1 MAKNNGMPQKKGM
14 TSFIIYIVIA
24 VILLIVGM
32 WGGYVLQETA
42 HKNGK
47 ANFQRALDKAG
58 DYANIESFFYAAKSA
73 LRDKGMAQ
81 TGAMYGGMAG
91 LLIFAYQI
99 SKTPKRFHRKGEEHG
114 SARWGTDK
122 EKQSVGDVN
131 DFYNNA
137 ILASD
142 VFLVLDRK
150 KRDKNTMTD
159 KEKKSRERSDR
170 IKENNEK
177 NRIDK
182 LIKKAQEN
190 SPMGNTEKSEIFVTK
205 KNTLVKY
212 NGSDTD
218 VTLPD
223 SINKIGKFAFALSKV
238 KSVTASSVTVVENGA
253 FFGCEKL
260 KHIEMS
266 NVETIGISAFERCYE
281 LSDIYVGDKFR
292 KADTTSFMQC
302 LNVVIHSS
310 AGGYVEQYANQND
323 ITFEISGSCVDNE
336 VISIRKIAEKTKKVQ
351 KIQAML
357 NLNMLILGG
366 SGTGKSRFFVKPNLM
381 QCNTS
386 FVVTDPS
393 GELIQ
398 SCGKMLERM
407 GYTIKVFNID
417 NMDYSCNYNPFHYM
431 NDTDGKYDENAVIKM
446 INTFMLNTKGEGQ
459 GGDPFWEDCTRLL
472 LSAVCFLLVETAP
485 EEERNFANVLDIIH
499 KAKVIEGKEEEKS
512 EFDAMF
518 DARKGDNPNALSVQY
533 YDEFKQAAGKT
544 MQSILIS
551 TTTRLQSFKLA
562 KIRNLT
568 CMDNIGLDTLGDKK
582 TALFIII
589 PSTDSTYN
597 FLAAMMYSQ
606 LFDSLYRAAISK
618 YHGRLPVHVRF
629 ICDEFANTGK
639 IPEFEKIL
647 ATCRKFEI
655 SVQVILQNLSQ
666 LKRLYEKSW
675 EEIPGNCDTTIF
687 LGGKDQTNNE
697 YIMKELGKETIDTMN
712 VNKTKSKQGSTSYN
726 DGILGRELMQLDELA
741 TMPNNECLV
750 LIRGMR
756 PFRTDK
762 FDIANHPRYGMLDEV
777 NKIKNT
783 YYISENIHTKEEEEI
798 LNLGEVYDTG
808 ETVGIN
814 NIGTITVNFVSSD
827 NSVIVPLSELNKNIK
842 PEINAIFAEVGEA
855 YSAEI
860 A

>member
-1 MAKNNGMPQKKGM
+1 MAKNNGMPQKKSM

-58 DYANIESFFYAAKSA
+58 DYANAESLFYAAKSA
-73 LRDKGMAQ
+73 LSDKGMAQ

-150 KRDKNTMTD
+150 KRDENAAAANKKSSTKKAPE
-159 KEKKSRERSDR
+159 KEKA
-170 IKENNEK
+170 NTA
-177 NRIDK
+177 DK
-182 LIKKAQEN
+182 PVI
-190 SPMGNTEKSEIFVTK
+190 
-205 KNTLVKY
+205 
-212 NGSDTD
+212 
-218 VTLPD
+218 
-223 SINKIGKFAFALSKV
+223 
-238 KSVTASSVTVVENGA
+238 VEE
-253 FFGCEKL
+253 EKL
-260 KHIEMS
+260 S
-266 NVETIGISAFERCYE
+266 IS
-281 LSDIYVGDKFR
+281 S
-292 KADTTSFMQC
+292 
-302 LNVVIHSS
+302 
-310 AGGYVEQYANQND
+310 
-323 ITFEISGSCVDNE
+323 
-336 VISIRKIAEKTKKVQ
+336 IAEKTKKVQ

-366 SGTGKSRFFVKPNLM
+366 SGTGKSRFFVKPNIM

-407 GYTIKVFNID
+407 GYEIKVFNID
-417 NMDYSCNYNPFHYM
+417 NMEYSCNYNPFHYI
-431 NDTDGKYDENAVIKM
+431 NDTNGKYDENAVIKM
-446 INTFMLNTKGEGQ
+446 INTFMVNTKGEGQ

-485 EEERNFANVLDIIH
+485 EEERNFSAVLDIIH
-499 KAKVIEGKEEEKS
+499 KAKVIEGKEEEVS

-518 DARKGDNPNALSVQY
+518 DARKSDNPNALSVQY

-551 TTTRLQSFKLA
+551 TTTRLQCFKLA

-606 LFDSLYRAAISK
+606 LFDSLYRVAISK

-762 FDIANHPRYGMLDEV
+762 FDLVNHPRYSMLDEAD
-777 NKIKNT
+777 KQHNT
-783 YYISENIHTKEEEEI
+783 YYLSENIHTKEEEET
-798 LNLGEVYDTG
+798 LNFGEVYDTG
-808 ETVGIN
+808 DTVGMN
-814 NIGTITVNFVSSD
+814 NIGTITVSYVSSD
-827 NSVIVPLSELNKNIK
+827 NNVVVPLSELNKNIR
-842 PEINAIFAEVGEA
+842 PEINAIFAEVGKA

>member
-1 MAKNNGMPQKKGM
+1 MAKNNGMPQKKSM
-14 TSFIIYIVIA
+14 TSFIIYIIIA
-24 VILLIVGM
+24 VVLLIVGM

-47 ANFQRALDKAG
+47 ANFQRALDKAE
-58 DYANIESFFYAAKSA
+58 DYVNIESFFNAVKSA
-73 LRDKGMAQ
+73 LSEKGTAK

-150 KRDKNTMTD
+150 KRDENAAAANKKSGKKKVSE
-159 KEKKSRERSDR
+159 KEKTNTADEP
-170 IKENNEK
+170 IIVEEK
-177 NRIDK
+177 K
-182 LIKKAQEN
+182 L
-190 SPMGNTEKSEIFVTK
+190 
-205 KNTLVKY
+205 
-212 NGSDTD
+212 
-218 VTLPD
+218 
-223 SINKIGKFAFALSKV
+223 SI
-238 KSVTASSVTVVENGA
+238 SS
-253 FFGCEKL
+253 
-260 KHIEMS
+260 
-266 NVETIGISAFERCYE
+266 
-281 LSDIYVGDKFR
+281 
-292 KADTTSFMQC
+292 
-302 LNVVIHSS
+302 
-310 AGGYVEQYANQND
+310 
-323 ITFEISGSCVDNE
+323 
-336 VISIRKIAEKTKKVQ
+336 IAEKTKKVQ

-366 SGTGKSRFFVKPNLM
+366 SGTGKSRFFVKPNIM

-407 GYTIKVFNID
+407 GYEIKVFNID
-417 NMDYSCNYNPFHYM
+417 NMEYSCNYNPFHYI
-431 NDTDGKYDENAVIKM
+431 NDTNGKYDENAVIKM
-446 INTFMLNTKGEGQ
+446 INTFMVNTKGEGQ

-485 EEERNFANVLDIIH
+485 EEERNFSAVLDIIH
-499 KAKVIEGKEEEKS
+499 KAKVIEGKEEEVS

-518 DARKGDNPNALSVQY
+518 DARKSDNPNALSVQY

-551 TTTRLQSFKLA
+551 TTTRLQCFKLA

-606 LFDSLYRAAISK
+606 LFDSLYRVAISK

-762 FDIANHPRYGMLDEV
+762 FDLVNHPRYSMLDESD
-777 NKIKNT
+777 KQHNT
-783 YYISENIHTKEEEEI
+783 YYLSENIHTKEEEET
-798 LNLGEVYDTG
+798 LNFGEVYDTG
-808 ETVGIN
+808 DTVGMN
-814 NIGTITVNFVSSD
+814 NIGTITVSYVSSD
-827 NSVIVPLSELNKNIK
+827 NNVVVPLSELKDRK
-842 PEINAIFAEVGEA
+842 SVV
-855 YSAEI
+855 
-860 A
+860 

>member
-1 MAKNNGMPQKKGM
+1 MAKNNGMPPKKGM

-24 VILLIVGM
+24 VVLLIIGM

-42 HKNGK
+42 HKNGS
-47 ANFQRALDKAG
+47 ANFQKALDKAE
-58 DYANIESFFYAAKSA
+58 DYINLESFFNAVKSA
-73 LRDKGMAQ
+73 FDNDSAAQ
-81 TGAMYGGMAG
+81 KGAMYGGLAG
-91 LLIFAYQI
+91 IIIFAYQI

-122 EKQSVGDVN
+122 EKQSVGDIH

-150 KRDKNTMTD
+150 KRDENATAANKKKGKN
-159 KEKKSRERSDR
+159 KVPEKKKQNIE
-170 IKENNEK
+170 
-177 NRIDK
+177 
-182 LIKKAQEN
+182 
-190 SPMGNTEKSEIFVTK
+190 SE
-205 KNTLVKY
+205 
-212 NGSDTD
+212 
-218 VTLPD
+218 P
-223 SINKIGKFAFALSKV
+223 
-238 KSVTASSVTVVENGA
+238 VVIEE
-253 FFGCEKL
+253 EKL
-260 KHIEMS
+260 S
-266 NVETIGISAFERCYE
+266 IS
-281 LSDIYVGDKFR
+281 S
-292 KADTTSFMQC
+292 
-302 LNVVIHSS
+302 
-310 AGGYVEQYANQND
+310 
-323 ITFEISGSCVDNE
+323 
-336 VISIRKIAEKTKKVQ
+336 IAEKTKKVQ

-407 GYTIKVFNID
+407 GYEIKVFNID
-417 NMDYSCNYNPFHYM
+417 NMEYSCNYNPFHYI
-431 NDTDGKYDENAVIKM
+431 NDTNGNYDENAVIKM
-446 INTFMLNTKGEGQ
+446 INTFMINTKGEGQ

-472 LSAVCFLLVETAP
+472 LSSICFLLVETAT
-485 EEERNFANVLDIIH
+485 EEERNFSGVLDLIH

-512 EFDAMF
+512 ELDLMF
-518 DARKGDNPNALSVQY
+518 DKRREAAPNALSIQY

-551 TTTRLQSFKLA
+551 TTTRLQCFKLA

-568 CMDNIGLDTLGDKK
+568 CIDNIELDTLGDKK

-606 LFDSLYRAAISK
+606 LFDSLYRVAISK

-762 FDIANHPRYGMLDEV
+762 FDLVNHPRYSMLDEV
-777 NKIKNT
+777 DKLNNT
-783 YYISENIHTKEEEEI
+783 YYLSENIHTTEEQET
-798 LNLGEVYDTG
+798 LVFDDYDTE
-808 ETVGIN
+808 ETTGTDN
-814 NIGTITVNFVSSD
+814 TNTITINFVSSEND
-827 NSVIVPLSELNKNIK
+827 VIVPLSELNKNIK
-842 PEINAIFAEVGEA
+842 PAVNAIFAEVGEI
-855 YSAEI
+855 YSTEI

>member
-1 MAKNNGMPQKKGM
+1 MAKNNGMPQKKSM
-14 TSFIIYIVIA
+14 TSFIIYIIIA
-24 VILLIVGM
+24 VVLLIVGM

-47 ANFQRALDKAG
+47 ANFQRALDKAE
-58 DYANIESFFYAAKSA
+58 DYVNIESFFNAVKSA
-73 LRDKGMAQ
+73 LSEKGTAK

-150 KRDKNTMTD
+150 KRDENAAAANKKSGKKKVSE
-159 KEKKSRERSDR
+159 KEKTNTADEP
-170 IKENNEK
+170 IIVEEK
-177 NRIDK
+177 K
-182 LIKKAQEN
+182 L
-190 SPMGNTEKSEIFVTK
+190 
-205 KNTLVKY
+205 
-212 NGSDTD
+212 
-218 VTLPD
+218 
-223 SINKIGKFAFALSKV
+223 SI
-238 KSVTASSVTVVENGA
+238 SS
-253 FFGCEKL
+253 
-260 KHIEMS
+260 
-266 NVETIGISAFERCYE
+266 
-281 LSDIYVGDKFR
+281 
-292 KADTTSFMQC
+292 
-302 LNVVIHSS
+302 
-310 AGGYVEQYANQND
+310 
-323 ITFEISGSCVDNE
+323 
-336 VISIRKIAEKTKKVQ
+336 IAEKTKKVQ

-366 SGTGKSRFFVKPNLM
+366 SGTGKSRFFVKPNIM

-407 GYTIKVFNID
+407 GYEIKVFNID
-417 NMDYSCNYNPFHYM
+417 NMEYSCNYNPFHYI
-431 NDTDGKYDENAVIKM
+431 NDTNGKYDENAVIKM
-446 INTFMLNTKGEGQ
+446 INTFMVNTKGEGQ

-485 EEERNFANVLDIIH
+485 EEERNFSAVLDIIH
-499 KAKVIEGKEEEKS
+499 KAKVIEGKEEEVS

-518 DARKGDNPNALSVQY
+518 DARKSDNPNALSVQY

-551 TTTRLQSFKLA
+551 TTTRLQCFKLA

-606 LFDSLYRAAISK
+606 LFDSLYRVAISK

-762 FDIANHPRYGMLDEV
+762 FDLVNHPRYSMLDEAD
-777 NKIKNT
+777 KQHNT
-783 YYISENIHTKEEEEI
+783 YYLSENIHTKEEEET
-798 LNLGEVYDTG
+798 LNFGEVYDTG
-808 ETVGIN
+808 DTVGMN
-814 NIGTITVNFVSSD
+814 NIGTITVSYVSSD
-827 NSVIVPLSELNKNIK
+827 NNVIVPLSELNKNIR
-842 PEINAIFAEVGEA
+842 PEINAIFAEVGKA

>member
-1 MAKNNGMPQKKGM
+1 MAKNNGMPKKKSM
-14 TSFIIYIVIA
+14 TSFIIYIIIA
-24 VILLIVGM
+24 VLLLVIGM

-47 ANFQRALDKAG
+47 SNFQRALDKAEN
-58 DYANIESFFYAAKSA
+58 YINIESLFNAAKSA
-73 LRDKGMAQ
+73 SSDKGMAQ
-81 TGAMYGGMAG
+81 TGALYGGMAG

-122 EKQSVGDVN
+122 EKKSIGDVN

-142 VFLVLDRK
+142 IFLVIDRK
-150 KRDKNTMTD
+150 KRDKNAAAANEKYRK
-159 KEKKSRERSDR
+159 KEVPKKKKETTEKEPVI
-170 IKENNEK
+170 IKEEKLSVSSITEK
-177 NRIDK
+177 N
-182 LIKKAQEN
+182 
-190 SPMGNTEKSEIFVTK
+190 
-205 KNTLVKY
+205 
-212 NGSDTD
+212 
-218 VTLPD
+218 
-223 SINKIGKFAFALSKV
+223 
-238 KSVTASSVTVVENGA
+238 
-253 FFGCEKL
+253 
-260 KHIEMS
+260 
-266 NVETIGISAFERCYE
+266 
-281 LSDIYVGDKFR
+281 
-292 KADTTSFMQC
+292 
-302 LNVVIHSS
+302 
-310 AGGYVEQYANQND
+310 
-323 ITFEISGSCVDNE
+323 
-336 VISIRKIAEKTKKVQ
+336 KKVQ
-351 KIQAML
+351 KIQSML

-393 GELIQ
+393 GELIK

-407 GYTIKVFNID
+407 GYIIKVFNID
-417 NMDYSCNYNPFHYM
+417 NMDYSCNYNPFNYIYD
-431 NDTDGKYDENAVIKM
+431 NNGKYDENAVIKM
-446 INTFMLNTKGEGQ
+446 INTFMINTKGEGQ
-459 GGDPFWEDCTRLL
+459 SGDPFWEDCTRLL

-485 EEERNFANVLDIIH
+485 EEERNFSTVLEIIH

-518 DARKGDNPNALSVQY
+518 DARKDKAPNALSVQY

-551 TTTRLQSFKLA
+551 TTTRLQCFKLA

-568 CMDNIGLDTLGDKK
+568 CMDNIGLDKLGDKK

-606 LFDSLYRAAISK
+606 LFDSLYRVAISNPNPE
-618 YHGRLPVHVRF
+618 HSGRLDVPVRF

-726 DGILGRELMQLDELA
+726 DGIMGRELMQLDELA

-756 PFRTDK
+756 PFKTDK
-762 FDIANHPRYGMLDEV
+762 FDVVNHPRYSMLEEAD
-777 NKIKNT
+777 KINNT
-783 YYISENIHTKEEEEI
+783 YYLSENIKTVEESEN
-798 LNLGEVYDTG
+798 LNFDYYDSNEVKSV
-808 ETVGIN
+808 TVSTVTIN
-814 NIGTITVNFVSSD
+814 LVSSD
-827 NSVIVPLSELNKNIK
+827 NDIIVPLSELNKNIK
-842 PEINAIFAEVGEA
+842 PEINAIFEDVENV
-855 YSAEI
+855 YSTEI

>member
-1 MAKNNGMPQKKGM
+1 MAKGNGMPKKKGM

-24 VILLIVGM
+24 VVLLVVGM

-47 ANFQRALDKAG
+47 ANFQRALDKSE
-58 DYANIESFFYAAKSA
+58 DYINFESFINAAKSA
-73 LRDKGMAQ
+73 LSDKGMAQ
-81 TGAMYGGMAG
+81 QGAMFGGMAG

-137 ILASD
+137 ILVSD

-150 KRDKNTMTD
+150 KRDENAAANKKNSGKKVAE
-159 KEKKSRERSDR
+159 KEK
-170 IKENNEK
+170 
-177 NRIDK
+177 
-182 LIKKAQEN
+182 Q
-190 SPMGNTEKSEIFVTK
+190 NTENEPIV
-205 KNTLVKY
+205 
-212 NGSDTD
+212 
-218 VTLPD
+218 
-223 SINKIGKFAFALSKV
+223 I
-238 KSVTASSVTVVENGA
+238 EE
-253 FFGCEKL
+253 EKL
-260 KHIEMS
+260 S
-266 NVETIGISAFERCYE
+266 IS
-281 LSDIYVGDKFR
+281 S
-292 KADTTSFMQC
+292 
-302 LNVVIHSS
+302 
-310 AGGYVEQYANQND
+310 
-323 ITFEISGSCVDNE
+323 
-336 VISIRKIAEKTKKVQ
+336 IAEKTKKVQ

-366 SGTGKSRFFVKPNLM
+366 SGTGKSRFFVKPNIM

-407 GYTIKVFNID
+407 GYEIKVFNID
-417 NMDYSCNYNPFHYM
+417 NMEHSCNYNPFHYI
-431 NDTDGKYDENAVIKM
+431 NDINGNYDENAVIKM
-446 INTFMLNTKGEGQ
+446 INTFMINTKGEGQ

-485 EEERNFANVLDIIH
+485 EDECNFSGVLDIIH

-512 EFDAMF
+512 EFDVMF
-518 DARKGDNPNALSVQY
+518 DARKEKDPNALSVQY

-551 TTTRLQSFKLA
+551 TTTRLQCFKLA

-606 LFDSLYRAAISK
+606 LFDSLYRVAISK

-762 FDIANHPRYGMLDEV
+762 FDIVNHPRYGMLDEADKA
-777 NKIKNT
+777 NNT
-783 YYISENIHTKEEEEI
+783 YYLAENITTAAE
-798 LNLGEVYDTG
+798 GESITFEYYDTG
-808 ETVGIN
+808 EVKAGTVSAVMI
-814 NIGTITVNFVSSD
+814 NFVSSD
-827 NSVIVPLSELNKNIK
+827 NDVIIPLSELNKNIK
-842 PEINAIFAEVGEA
+842 PEINAIFANITSA
-855 YSAEI
+855 YSTEI

>member
-1 MAKNNGMPQKKGM
+1 MAKNNGMPQKKSM

-24 VILLIVGM
+24 VVLLVIGM

-42 HKNGK
+42 SKNGK
-47 ANFQRALDKAG
+47 ANYQRAIDKAG
-58 DYANIESFFYAAKSA
+58 NYANIESFFHAAKSA
-73 LRDKGMAQ
+73 LSDNGMAQ
-81 TGAMYGGMAG
+81 TGAMFGGMAG

-150 KRDKNTMTD
+150 KRDENAAAANKKKGKN
-159 KEKKSRERSDR
+159 KVPENKKQNIE
-170 IKENNEK
+170 
-177 NRIDK
+177 
-182 LIKKAQEN
+182 
-190 SPMGNTEKSEIFVTK
+190 SEPIV
-205 KNTLVKY
+205 
-212 NGSDTD
+212 
-218 VTLPD
+218 
-223 SINKIGKFAFALSKV
+223 I
-238 KSVTASSVTVVENGA
+238 EE
-253 FFGCEKL
+253 EKL
-260 KHIEMS
+260 S
-266 NVETIGISAFERCYE
+266 IS
-281 LSDIYVGDKFR
+281 S
-292 KADTTSFMQC
+292 
-302 LNVVIHSS
+302 
-310 AGGYVEQYANQND
+310 
-323 ITFEISGSCVDNE
+323 
-336 VISIRKIAEKTKKVQ
+336 IAEKTKKVQ

-407 GYTIKVFNID
+407 GYEIKVFNID
-417 NMDYSCNYNPFHYM
+417 NMEYSCNYNPFHYI
-431 NDTDGKYDENAVIKM
+431 NDTNGNYDENAVIKM
-446 INTFMLNTKGEGQ
+446 INTFMINTKGEGQ

-472 LSAVCFLLVETAP
+472 LSSICFLLVETAT
-485 EEERNFANVLDIIH
+485 EEERNFSGVLDLIH

-512 EFDAMF
+512 ELDLMF
-518 DARKGDNPNALSVQY
+518 DKRREADPRALSIQY

-551 TTTRLQSFKLA
+551 TTTRLQCFKLA

-568 CMDNIGLDTLGDKK
+568 CIDNIELDTLGDKK

-606 LFDSLYRAAISK
+606 LFDSLYRVAISK

-687 LGGKDQTNNE
+687 LGGKDQSNNE
-697 YIMKELGKETIDTMN
+697 YLMKELGKETIDTMN

-762 FDIANHPRYGMLDEV
+762 FDLVNHPRYDMLDEAD
-777 NKIKNT
+777 KQHNT
-783 YYISENIHTKEEEEI
+783 YYLSENIHTAEEQET
-798 LNLGEVYDTG
+798 LLFDDYDTG
-808 ETVGIN
+808 ETTGTN
-814 NIGTITVNFVSSD
+814 NEHTITINFVSAEND
-827 NSVIVPLSELNKNIK
+827 VIVPLSELNKNIK
-842 PEINAIFAEVGEA
+842 PEVNAIFAEVGEI

>member
-1 MAKNNGMPQKKGM
+1 MAKNNGMPQKKSM

-24 VILLIVGM
+24 IVLLLFGM

-47 ANFQRALDKAG
+47 ANFQRALDKAE
-58 DYANIESFFYAAKSA
+58 DYANLENFFNAAKSA
-73 LRDKGMAQ
+73 LSDNGMAQ

-142 VFLVLDRK
+142 IFLVLDRK
-150 KRDKNTMTD
+150 KRDTNAMTD
-159 KEKKSRERSDR
+159 KERKARELSDR
-170 IKENNEK
+170 KKEKNEK
-177 NRIDK
+177 KRIDK
-182 LIKKAQEN
+182 LTNKARKN
-190 SPMGNTEKSEIFVTK
+190 SPMGNSEKADIFETD
-205 KNTLVKY
+205 KNTLIKY
-212 NGSDTD
+212 NGSDTK
-218 VTLPD
+218 VTIPD
-223 SINKIGKFAFALSKV
+223 SINIIGEFAFALSEV
-238 KSVTASSVTVVENGA
+238 KSVTMSSVTDVKKGA

-260 KHIEMS
+260 KYIEMS
-266 NVETIGISAFERCYE
+266 NVETVGVSAFERCYE
-281 LSDIYVGDKFR
+281 LADIYVGDKFK
-292 KADTTSFMQC
+292 KAETTSFRQC
-302 LNVVIHSS
+302 LNVVIHS
-310 AGGYVEQYANQND
+310 AGGGYAERYANQND
-323 ITFEISGSCVDNE
+323 ITFERSSGCTDNE
-336 VISIRKIAEKTKKVQ
+336 VISIRKIAEKTKKAQ

-366 SGTGKSRFFVKPNLM
+366 SGAGKSRFFVKPNMM

-407 GYTIKVFNID
+407 GYVIKVFNID
-417 NMDYSCNYNPFHYM
+417 KMEYSCNYNPFHYI
-431 NDTDGKYDENAVIKM
+431 NDTDGNYEETAVIKM
-446 INTFMLNTKGEGQ
+446 INTFMVNTKGEGQ

-485 EEERNFANVLDIIH
+485 EEERNFSAVLDIIH

-512 EFDAMF
+512 EFDVMF
-518 DARKGDNPNALSVQY
+518 DVRKSDDPNALSVQY

-551 TTTRLQSFKLA
+551 TTTRLQGFKLA

-655 SVQVILQNLSQ
+655 SIQIILQNLSQ

-687 LGGKDQTNNE
+687 LGGKDQNNNE
-697 YIMKELGKETIDTMN
+697 YLMKELGKETIDTMN

-750 LIRGMR
+750 LIRGIR

-762 FDIANHPRYGMLDEV
+762 FDIVNHPRYSMLDET
-777 NKIKNT
+777 NKAKNT
-783 YYISENIHTKEEEEI
+783 YYLSENVHTKVEDEI
-798 LNLGEVYDTG
+798 IDFNNYDTG
-808 ETVGIN
+808 ETIGTDNV
-814 NIGTITVNFVSSD
+814 GTITINFVSSD
-827 NSVIVPLSELNKNIK
+827 NNVIVPLSELNKNIK
-842 PEINAIFAEVGEA
+842 PEINAIFAEVGEI

>member
-1 MAKNNGMPQKKGM
+1 MAKNNGMPQKKSM
-14 TSFIIYIVIA
+14 TSFIIYIIIA
-24 VILLIVGM
+24 VVLLIVGM

-47 ANFQRALDKAG
+47 ANFQRALDKAE
-58 DYANIESFFYAAKSA
+58 DYVNIESFFNAVKSA
-73 LRDKGMAQ
+73 LSEKGTAK

-150 KRDKNTMTD
+150 KRDENAAAANKKSGKKKVSE
-159 KEKKSRERSDR
+159 KEKTNTADEP
-170 IKENNEK
+170 IIVEEK
-177 NRIDK
+177 K
-182 LIKKAQEN
+182 L
-190 SPMGNTEKSEIFVTK
+190 
-205 KNTLVKY
+205 
-212 NGSDTD
+212 
-218 VTLPD
+218 
-223 SINKIGKFAFALSKV
+223 SI
-238 KSVTASSVTVVENGA
+238 SS
-253 FFGCEKL
+253 
-260 KHIEMS
+260 
-266 NVETIGISAFERCYE
+266 
-281 LSDIYVGDKFR
+281 
-292 KADTTSFMQC
+292 
-302 LNVVIHSS
+302 
-310 AGGYVEQYANQND
+310 
-323 ITFEISGSCVDNE
+323 
-336 VISIRKIAEKTKKVQ
+336 IAEKTKKVQ

-366 SGTGKSRFFVKPNLM
+366 SGTGKSRFFVKPNIM

-407 GYTIKVFNID
+407 GYEIKVFNID
-417 NMDYSCNYNPFHYM
+417 NMEYSCNYNPFHYI
-431 NDTDGKYDENAVIKM
+431 NDTNGKYDENAVIKM
-446 INTFMLNTKGEGQ
+446 INTFMVNTKGEGQ

-485 EEERNFANVLDIIH
+485 EEERNFSAVLDIIH
-499 KAKVIEGKEEEKS
+499 KAKVIEGKEEEVS

-518 DARKGDNPNALSVQY
+518 DARKSDNPNALSVQY

-551 TTTRLQSFKLA
+551 TTTRLQCFKLA

-606 LFDSLYRAAISK
+606 LFDSLYRVAISK

-762 FDIANHPRYGMLDEV
+762 FDLVNHPRYSMLDESD
-777 NKIKNT
+777 KQHNT
-783 YYISENIHTKEEEEI
+783 YYLSENIHTKEEEET
-798 LNLGEVYDTG
+798 LNFGEVYDTG
-808 ETVGIN
+808 DTVGMN
-814 NIGTITVNFVSSD
+814 NIGTITVSYVSSD
-827 NSVIVPLSELNKNIK
+827 NNVVVPLSELNKNIR
-842 PEINAIFAEVGEA
+842 PEINAIFAEVGKA

>member
-1 MAKNNGMPQKKGM
+1 MAKNNGMPPKRSM

-24 VILLIVGM
+24 VLLLIIGM

-47 ANFQRALDKAG
+47 ANFQRALVKAEE
-58 DYANIESFFYAAKSA
+58 YINIESFFNATKSA
-73 LRDKGMAQ
+73 LSEKGSAK

-91 LLIFAYQI
+91 MLIFAYQI

-122 EKQSVGDVN
+122 EKKSVGDVN

-150 KRDKNTMTD
+150 KRDENAAAANKKSSTKKAPE
-159 KEKKSRERSDR
+159 KEKA
-170 IKENNEK
+170 NTA
-177 NRIDK
+177 DK
-182 LIKKAQEN
+182 PVI
-190 SPMGNTEKSEIFVTK
+190 
-205 KNTLVKY
+205 
-212 NGSDTD
+212 
-218 VTLPD
+218 
-223 SINKIGKFAFALSKV
+223 
-238 KSVTASSVTVVENGA
+238 VEE
-253 FFGCEKL
+253 EKL
-260 KHIEMS
+260 S
-266 NVETIGISAFERCYE
+266 IS
-281 LSDIYVGDKFR
+281 S
-292 KADTTSFMQC
+292 
-302 LNVVIHSS
+302 
-310 AGGYVEQYANQND
+310 
-323 ITFEISGSCVDNE
+323 
-336 VISIRKIAEKTKKVQ
+336 IAEKNKKVQ

-366 SGTGKSRFFVKPNLM
+366 SGTGKSRFIVKPNIM

-407 GYTIKVFNID
+407 GYEIKVFNID
-417 NMDYSCNYNPFHYM
+417 NMEYSCNYNPFHYI
-431 NDTDGKYDENAVIKM
+431 NDTDGNYDENAVIKM
-446 INTFMLNTKGEGQ
+446 INTFMVNTKGEGQ

-472 LSAVCFLLVETAP
+472 LSAICFLLVETAP
-485 EEERNFANVLDIIH
+485 EEERNFSGVLDLIH

-512 EFDAMF
+512 ELDLMF
-518 DARKGDNPNALSVQY
+518 DKRREAAPNALSIQY

-551 TTTRLQSFKLA
+551 TTTRLQCFKLA

-568 CMDNIGLDTLGDKK
+568 CIDNIGLDTLGDKK

-606 LFDSLYRAAISK
+606 LFDSLYSVAISK

-762 FDIANHPRYGMLDEV
+762 FDLVNHPRYSMLDEAD
-777 NKIKNT
+777 KQHNT
-783 YYISENIHTKEEEEI
+783 YYLSENIHTTEEQET
-798 LNLGEVYDTG
+798 LVFDDYDTG
-808 ETVGIN
+808 ETTTEADN
-814 NIGTITVNFVSSD
+814 AQTITINFVSSD
-827 NSVIVPLSELNKNIK
+827 NNVIVPLSELNKNIR
-842 PEINAIFAEVGEA
+842 PEINAIFAELKEA
-855 YSAEI
+855 YFAEI

>member
-1 MAKNNGMPQKKGM
+1 MAKNNGMPQKKSM

-24 VILLIVGM
+24 IVLLLFGM

-47 ANFQRALDKAG
+47 ANFQRALDKAE
-58 DYANIESFFYAAKSA
+58 DYANLESFFNAAKSA
-73 LRDKGMAQ
+73 LSDKGMAQ

-122 EKQSVGDVN
+122 EKQTVGDVN

-150 KRDKNTMTD
+150 RRDENAAAANK
-159 KEKKSRERSDR
+159 KSGKKKAPEKK
-170 IKENNEK
+170 KEISENE
-177 NRIDK
+177 
-182 LIKKAQEN
+182 
-190 SPMGNTEKSEIFVTK
+190 
-205 KNTLVKY
+205 
-212 NGSDTD
+212 
-218 VTLPD
+218 
-223 SINKIGKFAFALSKV
+223 
-238 KSVTASSVTVVENGA
+238 SVVVE
-253 FFGCEKL
+253 EQKL
-260 KHIEMS
+260 S
-266 NVETIGISAFERCYE
+266 IS
-281 LSDIYVGDKFR
+281 S
-292 KADTTSFMQC
+292 
-302 LNVVIHSS
+302 
-310 AGGYVEQYANQND
+310 
-323 ITFEISGSCVDNE
+323 
-336 VISIRKIAEKTKKVQ
+336 IAEKTKKVQ

-366 SGTGKSRFFVKPNLM
+366 SGTGKSRFFVKPNIM

-407 GYTIKVFNID
+407 GYEIKVFNID
-417 NMDYSCNYNPFHYM
+417 NMEYSCNYNPFHYI
-431 NDTDGKYDENAVIKM
+431 NDTNGKYDENAVIKM
-446 INTFMLNTKGEGQ
+446 INTFMVNTKGEGQ

-485 EEERNFANVLDIIH
+485 EEERNFSSVLDIIH

-551 TTTRLQSFKLA
+551 TTTRLQCFKLA

-762 FDIANHPRYGMLDEV
+762 FDIVNHPRYSMLDET
-777 NKIKNT
+777 NKAKNT
-783 YYISENIHTKEEEEI
+783 YYLSENVHTKVEDEI
-798 LNLGEVYDTG
+798 IDFNNYDTG
-808 ETVGIN
+808 ETIGTDNV
-814 NIGTITVNFVSSD
+814 GTITINFVSSD
-827 NSVIVPLSELNKNIK
+827 NNVIVPLSELNKNIK
-842 PEINAIFAEVGEA
+842 PEINAIFAEVGEI

>member
-1 MAKNNGMPQKKGM
+1 MAKNNGMPPKKGM
-14 TSFIIYIVIA
+14 TSFVIYIVIA
-24 VILLIVGM
+24 VVLLVIGM

-42 HKNGK
+42 YKNGK
-47 ANFQRALDKAG
+47 ANFQRALDKAA
-58 DYANIESFFYAAKSA
+58 DYANFESFFYAAKSA
-73 LRDKGMAQ
+73 LTDKGTAQ
-81 TGAMYGGMAG
+81 KGAMFGGMAG

-150 KRDKNTMTD
+150 RRDENAAAANK
-159 KEKKSRERSDR
+159 KSGKKKAPEKK
-170 IKENNEK
+170 KEISENE
-177 NRIDK
+177 
-182 LIKKAQEN
+182 
-190 SPMGNTEKSEIFVTK
+190 
-205 KNTLVKY
+205 
-212 NGSDTD
+212 
-218 VTLPD
+218 
-223 SINKIGKFAFALSKV
+223 
-238 KSVTASSVTVVENGA
+238 SVVVE
-253 FFGCEKL
+253 EQKL
-260 KHIEMS
+260 S
-266 NVETIGISAFERCYE
+266 IS
-281 LSDIYVGDKFR
+281 S
-292 KADTTSFMQC
+292 
-302 LNVVIHSS
+302 
-310 AGGYVEQYANQND
+310 
-323 ITFEISGSCVDNE
+323 
-336 VISIRKIAEKTKKVQ
+336 IAEKTKKVQ

-366 SGTGKSRFFVKPNLM
+366 SGTGKSRFFVKPNIM

-407 GYTIKVFNID
+407 GYEIKVFNID
-417 NMDYSCNYNPFHYM
+417 NMEYSCNYNPFHYI
-431 NDTDGKYDENAVIKM
+431 NDTNGKYDENAVIKM
-446 INTFMLNTKGEGQ
+446 INTFMVNTKGEGQ

-485 EEERNFANVLDIIH
+485 EEERNFSSVLDIIH

-551 TTTRLQSFKLA
+551 TTTRLQCFKLA

-606 LFDSLYRAAISK
+606 LFDSLYRVAISK

-762 FDIANHPRYGMLDEV
+762 FDIVNHPRYSMLDET
-777 NKIKNT
+777 NKAKNT
-783 YYISENIHTKEEEEI
+783 YYLSENVHTKVEDEI
-798 LNLGEVYDTG
+798 IDFNNYDTG
-808 ETVGIN
+808 ETIGTDNV
-814 NIGTITVNFVSSD
+814 GTITINFVSSD
-827 NSVIVPLSELNKNIK
+827 NNVIVPLSELNKNIK
-842 PEINAIFAEVGEA
+842 PEINAIFAEVGEI

>member
-1 MAKNNGMPQKKGM
+1 MTKNNGMPQKKSM

-24 VILLIVGM
+24 IVLLLFGM

-47 ANFQRALDKAG
+47 ANFQRALGKAE
-58 DYANIESFFYAAKSA
+58 DYANIESFFNAAKSA
-73 LRDKGMAQ
+73 LSDKGMAQ

-150 KRDKNTMTD
+150 RRDENAAAANK
-159 KEKKSRERSDR
+159 KSGKKKAPEKK
-170 IKENNEK
+170 KEISENE
-177 NRIDK
+177 
-182 LIKKAQEN
+182 
-190 SPMGNTEKSEIFVTK
+190 
-205 KNTLVKY
+205 
-212 NGSDTD
+212 
-218 VTLPD
+218 
-223 SINKIGKFAFALSKV
+223 
-238 KSVTASSVTVVENGA
+238 SVVVE
-253 FFGCEKL
+253 EQKL
-260 KHIEMS
+260 S
-266 NVETIGISAFERCYE
+266 IS
-281 LSDIYVGDKFR
+281 S
-292 KADTTSFMQC
+292 
-302 LNVVIHSS
+302 
-310 AGGYVEQYANQND
+310 
-323 ITFEISGSCVDNE
+323 
-336 VISIRKIAEKTKKVQ
+336 IAEKTKKVQ

-366 SGTGKSRFFVKPNLM
+366 SGTGKSRFFVKPNIM

-407 GYTIKVFNID
+407 GYEIKVFNID
-417 NMDYSCNYNPFHYM
+417 NMEYSCNYNPFHYI
-431 NDTDGKYDENAVIKM
+431 NDTNGKYDENAVIKM
-446 INTFMLNTKGEGQ
+446 INTFMVNTKGEGQ
-459 GGDPFWEDCTRLL
+459 GGDSFWEDCTRLL

-485 EEERNFANVLDIIH
+485 EEERNFSSVLDIIH

-551 TTTRLQSFKLA
+551 TTTRLQCFKLA

-606 LFDSLYRAAISK
+606 LFDSLYRVAISK

-762 FDIANHPRYGMLDEV
+762 FDIVNHPRYSMLDET
-777 NKIKNT
+777 NKAKNT
-783 YYISENIHTKEEEEI
+783 YYLSENVHTKVEDEI
-798 LNLGEVYDTG
+798 IDFNNYDTG
-808 ETVGIN
+808 ETIGTDNV
-814 NIGTITVNFVSSD
+814 GTITINFVSSD
-827 NSVIVPLSELNKNIK
+827 NNVIVPLSELNKNIK
-842 PEINAIFAEVGEA
+842 PEINAIFAEVGEI

>member
-1 MAKNNGMPQKKGM
+1 MAKNNGMPKKKGM
-14 TSFIIYIVIA
+14 SSFIIYIAIA
-24 VILLIVGM
+24 VVLLIVGM

-47 ANFQRALDKAG
+47 ANFQRALDKAE
-58 DYANIESFFYAAKSA
+58 DYINLESFFYAAKSA
-73 LRDKGMAQ
+73 LSDKGMAQ

-122 EKQSVGDVN
+122 EKQSVGDIN

-150 KRDKNTMTD
+150 RREENAAAANKKNG
-159 KEKKSRERSDR
+159 KKKVHEKKV
-170 IKENNEK
+170 
-177 NRIDK
+177 
-182 LIKKAQEN
+182 Q
-190 SPMGNTEKSEIFVTK
+190 
-205 KNTLVKY
+205 
-212 NGSDTD
+212 
-218 VTLPD
+218 
-223 SINKIGKFAFALSKV
+223 
-238 KSVTASSVTVVENGA
+238 
-253 FFGCEKL
+253 
-260 KHIEMS
+260 HIE
-266 NVETIGISAFERCYE
+266 VEPAIIEE
-281 LSDIYVGDKFR
+281 KKLSV
-292 KADTTSFMQC
+292 
-302 LNVVIHSS
+302 SS
-310 AGGYVEQYANQND
+310 
-323 ITFEISGSCVDNE
+323 
-336 VISIRKIAEKTKKVQ
+336 IAEKTKKVK

-366 SGTGKSRFFVKPNLM
+366 SGTGKSRFFVKPNIM

-407 GYTIKVFNID
+407 GYEIKVFNID
-417 NMDYSCNYNPFHYM
+417 NMEYSCNYNPFHYI
-431 NDTDGKYDENAVIKM
+431 NDTDGNYDENAVIKM
-446 INTFMLNTKGEGQ
+446 INTFMINTKGEGQ

-472 LSAVCFLLVETAP
+472 LSSICFLLVETAS
-485 EEERNFANVLDIIH
+485 EEERNFAGVLDLIH

-512 EFDAMF
+512 ELDLMF
-518 DARKGDNPNALSVQY
+518 DKRREAAPNALSIQY

-551 TTTRLQSFKLA
+551 TTTRLQCFKLG

-568 CMDNIGLDTLGDKK
+568 CIDNIELDTLGDKK

-606 LFDSLYRAAISK
+606 LFDSLYRVAISK

-762 FDIANHPRYGMLDEV
+762 FDIVNHPRYSMLDEADKQ
-777 NKIKNT
+777 NNT
-783 YYISENIHTKEEEEI
+783 YYLSENIHTVSEEECIVFGDYNTCEI
-798 LNLGEVYDTG
+798 KSDIAPAV
-808 ETVGIN
+808 
-814 NIGTITVNFVSSD
+814 TINFVSSEND
-827 NSVIVPLSELNKNIK
+827 VIIPISELNKNIK
-842 PEINAIFAEVGEA
+842 PEINALFAEISDV
-855 YSAEI
+855 YSSEI

>member
-1 MAKNNGMPQKKGM
+1 MAKNNGMPQKKSM
-14 TSFIIYIVIA
+14 TSFIIYIIIA
-24 VILLIVGM
+24 VVLLIVGM

-47 ANFQRALDKAG
+47 ANFQRALDKAE
-58 DYANIESFFYAAKSA
+58 DYVNIESFFNAAKSA
-73 LRDKGMAQ
+73 LSEKGTAK

-122 EKQSVGDVN
+122 EKKSVGDVN

-150 KRDKNTMTD
+150 KRDENAAAANKKSGKKKVPE
-159 KEKKSRERSDR
+159 KEKANTADEP
-170 IKENNEK
+170 IIVEEK
-177 NRIDK
+177 K
-182 LIKKAQEN
+182 L
-190 SPMGNTEKSEIFVTK
+190 
-205 KNTLVKY
+205 
-212 NGSDTD
+212 
-218 VTLPD
+218 
-223 SINKIGKFAFALSKV
+223 SI
-238 KSVTASSVTVVENGA
+238 SS
-253 FFGCEKL
+253 
-260 KHIEMS
+260 
-266 NVETIGISAFERCYE
+266 
-281 LSDIYVGDKFR
+281 
-292 KADTTSFMQC
+292 
-302 LNVVIHSS
+302 
-310 AGGYVEQYANQND
+310 
-323 ITFEISGSCVDNE
+323 
-336 VISIRKIAEKTKKVQ
+336 IAEKTKKVQ

-366 SGTGKSRFFVKPNLM
+366 SGTGKSRFFVKPNIM

-407 GYTIKVFNID
+407 GYEIKVFNID
-417 NMDYSCNYNPFHYM
+417 NMEYSCNYNPFHYI
-431 NDTDGKYDENAVIKM
+431 NDTNGKYDENAVIKM
-446 INTFMLNTKGEGQ
+446 INTFMVNTKGEGQ

-485 EEERNFANVLDIIH
+485 EEERNFSNVLDIIH

-518 DARKGDNPNALSVQY
+518 DERKSNDPNALSVQY

-551 TTTRLQSFKLA
+551 TTTRLQCFKLA

-606 LFDSLYRAAISK
+606 LFDSLYRVAISK

-762 FDIANHPRYGMLDEV
+762 FDLVNHPRYSMLDEAD
-777 NKIKNT
+777 KQHNT
-783 YYISENIHTKEEEEI
+783 YYLSENIHTKEEEET
-798 LNLGEVYDTG
+798 LNFGEVYDTG
-808 ETVGIN
+808 DTVGMN
-814 NIGTITVNFVSSD
+814 NIGTITVSYVSSD
-827 NSVIVPLSELNKNIK
+827 NNVIVPLSELNKNIK
-842 PEINAIFAEVGEA
+842 PEINAIFAEVGKA

>member
-1 MAKNNGMPQKKGM
+1 MAKNNGMPPKKGM
-14 TSFIIYIVIA
+14 TSFVIYIVIA
-24 VILLIVGM
+24 VVLLVIGM

-42 HKNGK
+42 YKNGK
-47 ANFQRALDKAG
+47 ANFQRALDKAA
-58 DYANIESFFYAAKSA
+58 DYANFESFFYAAKSA
-73 LRDKGMAQ
+73 LTDKGTAQ
-81 TGAMYGGMAG
+81 KGAMFGGMAG

-150 KRDKNTMTD
+150 RRDENAAAANK
-159 KEKKSRERSDR
+159 KSGKKKAPEKK
-170 IKENNEK
+170 KEISENE
-177 NRIDK
+177 
-182 LIKKAQEN
+182 
-190 SPMGNTEKSEIFVTK
+190 PV
-205 KNTLVKY
+205 
-212 NGSDTD
+212 
-218 VTLPD
+218 
-223 SINKIGKFAFALSKV
+223 
-238 KSVTASSVTVVENGA
+238 VVE
-253 FFGCEKL
+253 EQKL
-260 KHIEMS
+260 S
-266 NVETIGISAFERCYE
+266 IS
-281 LSDIYVGDKFR
+281 S
-292 KADTTSFMQC
+292 
-302 LNVVIHSS
+302 
-310 AGGYVEQYANQND
+310 
-323 ITFEISGSCVDNE
+323 
-336 VISIRKIAEKTKKVQ
+336 IAEKTKKVQ

-366 SGTGKSRFFVKPNLM
+366 SGTGKSRFFVKPNIM

-407 GYTIKVFNID
+407 GYEIKVFNID
-417 NMDYSCNYNPFHYM
+417 NMEYSCNYNPFHYI
-431 NDTDGKYDENAVIKM
+431 NDTNGKYDENAVIKM
-446 INTFMLNTKGEGQ
+446 INTFMVNTKGEGQ

-485 EEERNFANVLDIIH
+485 EEERNFSSVLDIIH

-551 TTTRLQSFKLA
+551 TTTRLQCFKLA

-606 LFDSLYRAAISK
+606 LFDSLYRVAISK

-762 FDIANHPRYGMLDEV
+762 FDLVNHPRYSMLDEAD
-777 NKIKNT
+777 KQHNT
-783 YYISENIHTKEEEEI
+783 YYLSENIHTAEEQET
-798 LNLGEVYDTG
+798 LVFDVYDPGEATTG
-808 ETVGIN
+808 ADNTQ
-814 NIGTITVNFVSSD
+814 TITINFVSSEND
-827 NSVIVPLSELNKNIK
+827 VIVPLSELNKNIK
-842 PEINAIFAEVGEA
+842 PEINAIFAEVGEI

>member
-1 MAKNNGMPQKKGM
+1 MAKNNGMPQKKSM

-24 VILLIVGM
+24 IVLLLFGM

-47 ANFQRALDKAG
+47 ANFQRALDKAE
-58 DYANIESFFYAAKSA
+58 DYANLESFFNAAKSA
-73 LRDKGMAQ
+73 LSDKGMAQ

-122 EKQSVGDVN
+122 EKQTVGDVN

-150 KRDKNTMTD
+150 RRDENAAAANK
-159 KEKKSRERSDR
+159 KSGKKKAPEKK
-170 IKENNEK
+170 KEISENE
-177 NRIDK
+177 
-182 LIKKAQEN
+182 
-190 SPMGNTEKSEIFVTK
+190 
-205 KNTLVKY
+205 
-212 NGSDTD
+212 
-218 VTLPD
+218 
-223 SINKIGKFAFALSKV
+223 
-238 KSVTASSVTVVENGA
+238 SVVVE
-253 FFGCEKL
+253 EQKL
-260 KHIEMS
+260 S
-266 NVETIGISAFERCYE
+266 IS
-281 LSDIYVGDKFR
+281 S
-292 KADTTSFMQC
+292 
-302 LNVVIHSS
+302 
-310 AGGYVEQYANQND
+310 
-323 ITFEISGSCVDNE
+323 
-336 VISIRKIAEKTKKVQ
+336 IAEKTKKVQ

-366 SGTGKSRFFVKPNLM
+366 SGTGKSRFFVKPNIM

-407 GYTIKVFNID
+407 GYEIKVFNID
-417 NMDYSCNYNPFHYM
+417 NMEYSCNYNPFHYI
-431 NDTDGKYDENAVIKM
+431 NDTNGKYDENAVIKM
-446 INTFMLNTKGEGQ
+446 INTFMVNTKGEGQ

-485 EEERNFANVLDIIH
+485 EEERNFSSVLDIIH

-551 TTTRLQSFKLA
+551 TTTRLQCFKLA

-606 LFDSLYRAAISK
+606 LFDSLYRVAISK

-762 FDIANHPRYGMLDEV
+762 FDIVNHPRYSMLDET
-777 NKIKNT
+777 NKAKNT
-783 YYISENIHTKEEEEI
+783 YYLSENVHTKVEDEI
-798 LNLGEVYDTG
+798 IDFNNYDTG
-808 ETVGIN
+808 ETIGTDNV
-814 NIGTITVNFVSSD
+814 GTITINFVSSD
-827 NSVIVPLSELNKNIK
+827 NNVIVPLSELNKNIK
-842 PEINAIFAEVGEA
+842 PEINAIFAEVGEI

>member
-1 MAKNNGMPQKKGM
+1 MAKNNGMPQKKSM

-24 VILLIVGM
+24 IVLLLFGM

-58 DYANIESFFYAAKSA
+58 DYANAESLFYAAKSA
-73 LRDKGMAQ
+73 LSDKGMAQ

-150 KRDKNTMTD
+150 KRDENAAAANKKSGKKEATQ
-159 KEKKSRERSDR
+159 KEKTNTADEP
-170 IKENNEK
+170 IIIEEK
-177 NRIDK
+177 K
-182 LIKKAQEN
+182 L
-190 SPMGNTEKSEIFVTK
+190 
-205 KNTLVKY
+205 
-212 NGSDTD
+212 
-218 VTLPD
+218 
-223 SINKIGKFAFALSKV
+223 SI
-238 KSVTASSVTVVENGA
+238 SS
-253 FFGCEKL
+253 
-260 KHIEMS
+260 
-266 NVETIGISAFERCYE
+266 
-281 LSDIYVGDKFR
+281 
-292 KADTTSFMQC
+292 
-302 LNVVIHSS
+302 
-310 AGGYVEQYANQND
+310 
-323 ITFEISGSCVDNE
+323 
-336 VISIRKIAEKTKKVQ
+336 IAEKTKKVQ

-366 SGTGKSRFFVKPNLM
+366 SGTGKSRFFVKPNIM

-407 GYTIKVFNID
+407 GYEIKVFNID
-417 NMDYSCNYNPFHYM
+417 NMEYSCNYNPFHYI
-431 NDTDGKYDENAVIKM
+431 NDTNGKYDENAVIKM
-446 INTFMLNTKGEGQ
+446 INTFMVNTKGEGQ

-485 EEERNFANVLDIIH
+485 EEERNFSAVLDIIH
-499 KAKVIEGKEEEKS
+499 KAKVIEGKEEEVS

-518 DARKGDNPNALSVQY
+518 DARKSDNPNALSVQY

-551 TTTRLQSFKLA
+551 TTTRLQCFKLA

-606 LFDSLYRAAISK
+606 LFDSLYRVAISK

-762 FDIANHPRYGMLDEV
+762 FDLVNHPRYSMLDEAD
-777 NKIKNT
+777 KQHNT
-783 YYISENIHTKEEEEI
+783 YYLSENIHTKEEEET
-798 LNLGEVYDTG
+798 LNFGEVYDTG
-808 ETVGIN
+808 DTVGMN
-814 NIGTITVNFVSSD
+814 NIGTITVSYVSSD
-827 NSVIVPLSELNKNIK
+827 NNVVVPLSELNKNIR
-842 PEINAIFAEVGEA
+842 PEINAIFAEVGKA

>member
-1 MAKNNGMPQKKGM
+1 
-14 TSFIIYIVIA
+14 
-24 VILLIVGM
+24 
-32 WGGYVLQETA
+32 
-42 HKNGK
+42 
-47 ANFQRALDKAG
+47 
-58 DYANIESFFYAAKSA
+58 
-73 LRDKGMAQ
+73 
-81 TGAMYGGMAG
+81 
-91 LLIFAYQI
+91 
-99 SKTPKRFHRKGEEHG
+99 
-114 SARWGTDK
+114 
-122 EKQSVGDVN
+122 
-131 DFYNNA
+131 
-137 ILASD
+137 
-142 VFLVLDRK
+142 
-150 KRDKNTMTD
+150 
-159 KEKKSRERSDR
+159 
-170 IKENNEK
+170 
-177 NRIDK
+177 
-182 LIKKAQEN
+182 
-190 SPMGNTEKSEIFVTK
+190 
-205 KNTLVKY
+205 
-212 NGSDTD
+212 
-218 VTLPD
+218 
-223 SINKIGKFAFALSKV
+223 
-238 KSVTASSVTVVENGA
+238 
-253 FFGCEKL
+253 
-260 KHIEMS
+260 
-266 NVETIGISAFERCYE
+266 
-281 LSDIYVGDKFR
+281 
-292 KADTTSFMQC
+292 
-302 LNVVIHSS
+302 
-310 AGGYVEQYANQND
+310 
-323 ITFEISGSCVDNE
+323 
-336 VISIRKIAEKTKKVQ
+336 
-351 KIQAML
+351 
-357 NLNMLILGG
+357 
-366 SGTGKSRFFVKPNLM
+366 
-381 QCNTS
+381 
-386 FVVTDPS
+386 
-393 GELIQ
+393 
-398 SCGKMLERM
+398 MLERM
-407 GYTIKVFNID
+407 GYEIKVFNID
-417 NMDYSCNYNPFHYM
+417 NMEYSCNYNPFHYI
-431 NDTDGKYDENAVIKM
+431 NDTNGKYDENAVIKM
-446 INTFMLNTKGEGQ
+446 INTFMVNTKGEGQ

-485 EEERNFANVLDIIH
+485 EEERNFSAVLDIIH
-499 KAKVIEGKEEEKS
+499 KAKVIEGKEEEVS

-518 DARKGDNPNALSVQY
+518 DARKSDNPNALSVQY

-551 TTTRLQSFKLA
+551 TTTRLQCFKLA

-606 LFDSLYRAAISK
+606 LFDSLYRVAISK

-762 FDIANHPRYGMLDEV
+762 FDLVNHPRYSMLDEAD
-777 NKIKNT
+777 KQHNT
-783 YYISENIHTKEEEEI
+783 YYLSENIHTKEEEET
-798 LNLGEVYDTG
+798 LNFGEVYDTG
-808 ETVGIN
+808 DTVGMN
-814 NIGTITVNFVSSD
+814 NIGTITVSYVSSD
-827 NSVIVPLSELNKNIK
+827 NNVVVPLSELNKNIR
-842 PEINAIFAEVGEA
+842 PEINAIFAEVGKA

>member
-1 MAKNNGMPQKKGM
+1 MAKNNGMPQKKSM
-14 TSFIIYIVIA
+14 TSFIIYIIIA
-24 VILLIVGM
+24 VVLLIVGM

-47 ANFQRALDKAG
+47 ANFQRALDKAE
-58 DYANIESFFYAAKSA
+58 DYVNIESFFNAAKSA
-73 LRDKGMAQ
+73 LSEKGTAK

-122 EKQSVGDVN
+122 EKKSVGDVN

-150 KRDKNTMTD
+150 KRDENAAAANKKSGKKKVHE
-159 KEKKSRERSDR
+159 KEKANTVDEP
-170 IKENNEK
+170 IIVEEK
-177 NRIDK
+177 K
-182 LIKKAQEN
+182 L
-190 SPMGNTEKSEIFVTK
+190 
-205 KNTLVKY
+205 
-212 NGSDTD
+212 
-218 VTLPD
+218 
-223 SINKIGKFAFALSKV
+223 SI
-238 KSVTASSVTVVENGA
+238 SS
-253 FFGCEKL
+253 
-260 KHIEMS
+260 
-266 NVETIGISAFERCYE
+266 
-281 LSDIYVGDKFR
+281 
-292 KADTTSFMQC
+292 
-302 LNVVIHSS
+302 
-310 AGGYVEQYANQND
+310 
-323 ITFEISGSCVDNE
+323 
-336 VISIRKIAEKTKKVQ
+336 IAEKTKKVQ

-366 SGTGKSRFFVKPNLM
+366 SGTGKSRFFVKPNIM

-407 GYTIKVFNID
+407 GYEIKVFNID
-417 NMDYSCNYNPFHYM
+417 NMEYSCNYNPFHYI
-431 NDTDGKYDENAVIKM
+431 NDTNGKYDENAVIKM
-446 INTFMLNTKGEGQ
+446 INTFMVNTKGEGQ

-485 EEERNFANVLDIIH
+485 EEERNFSNVLDIIH

-518 DARKGDNPNALSVQY
+518 DERKSKDPNALSVQY

-762 FDIANHPRYGMLDEV
+762 FDIVNHPRYSMLDEA
-777 NKIKNT
+777 NKAKNT
-783 YYISENIHTKEEEEI
+783 YYLSENIHTKEEEEI

-808 ETVGIN
+808 ETVGMN

-842 PEINAIFAEVGEA
+842 PEINAIFAEVREA

>member
-1 MAKNNGMPQKKGM
+1 MAKNNGMPQKKSM
-14 TSFIIYIVIA
+14 TSFIIYIIIA
-24 VILLIVGM
+24 VVLLIVGM

-47 ANFQRALDKAG
+47 ANFQRALDKAE
-58 DYANIESFFYAAKSA
+58 DYVNIESFFNAAKSA
-73 LRDKGMAQ
+73 LSEKGTAK

-122 EKQSVGDVN
+122 EKKSVGDVN

-150 KRDKNTMTD
+150 KRDENAAAANKKSGKKKVHE
-159 KEKKSRERSDR
+159 KEKANTVDEP
-170 IKENNEK
+170 IIVEEK
-177 NRIDK
+177 K
-182 LIKKAQEN
+182 L
-190 SPMGNTEKSEIFVTK
+190 
-205 KNTLVKY
+205 
-212 NGSDTD
+212 
-218 VTLPD
+218 
-223 SINKIGKFAFALSKV
+223 SI
-238 KSVTASSVTVVENGA
+238 SS
-253 FFGCEKL
+253 
-260 KHIEMS
+260 
-266 NVETIGISAFERCYE
+266 
-281 LSDIYVGDKFR
+281 
-292 KADTTSFMQC
+292 
-302 LNVVIHSS
+302 
-310 AGGYVEQYANQND
+310 
-323 ITFEISGSCVDNE
+323 
-336 VISIRKIAEKTKKVQ
+336 IAEKTKKVQ

-366 SGTGKSRFFVKPNLM
+366 SGTGKSRFFVKPNIM

-407 GYTIKVFNID
+407 GYEIKVFNID
-417 NMDYSCNYNPFHYM
+417 NMEYSCNYNPFHYI
-431 NDTDGKYDENAVIKM
+431 NDTNGKYDENAVIKM
-446 INTFMLNTKGEGQ
+446 INTFMVNTKGEGQ

-485 EEERNFANVLDIIH
+485 EEERNFSNVLDIIH

-518 DARKGDNPNALSVQY
+518 DERKSKDPNALSVQY

-762 FDIANHPRYGMLDEV
+762 FDLVNHPRYSMLDEAD
-777 NKIKNT
+777 KQHNT
-783 YYISENIHTKEEEEI
+783 YYLSENIHTKEEEET
-798 LNLGEVYDTG
+798 LNFGEVYDTG
-808 ETVGIN
+808 DTVGMN
-814 NIGTITVNFVSSD
+814 NIGTITVSYVSSD
-827 NSVIVPLSELNKNIK
+827 NNVIVPLSELNKNIK
-842 PEINAIFAEVGEA
+842 PEINAIFAEVGKA

>member
-1 MAKNNGMPQKKGM
+1 MAKNNGMPPKKGM
-14 TSFIIYIVIA
+14 TSFVIYIVIA
-24 VILLIVGM
+24 VVLLVIGM

-42 HKNGK
+42 YKNGK
-47 ANFQRALDKAG
+47 ANFQRALDKAA
-58 DYANIESFFYAAKSA
+58 DYANFESFFYAAKSA
-73 LRDKGMAQ
+73 LTDKGTAQ
-81 TGAMYGGMAG
+81 KGAMFGGMAG

-150 KRDKNTMTD
+150 RRDENAAAANK
-159 KEKKSRERSDR
+159 KSGKKKAPEKK
-170 IKENNEK
+170 KEISENE
-177 NRIDK
+177 
-182 LIKKAQEN
+182 
-190 SPMGNTEKSEIFVTK
+190 PV
-205 KNTLVKY
+205 
-212 NGSDTD
+212 
-218 VTLPD
+218 
-223 SINKIGKFAFALSKV
+223 
-238 KSVTASSVTVVENGA
+238 VVE
-253 FFGCEKL
+253 EQKL
-260 KHIEMS
+260 S
-266 NVETIGISAFERCYE
+266 IS
-281 LSDIYVGDKFR
+281 S
-292 KADTTSFMQC
+292 
-302 LNVVIHSS
+302 
-310 AGGYVEQYANQND
+310 
-323 ITFEISGSCVDNE
+323 
-336 VISIRKIAEKTKKVQ
+336 IAEKTKKVQ

-366 SGTGKSRFFVKPNLM
+366 SGTGKSRFFVKPNIM

-407 GYTIKVFNID
+407 GYEIKVFNID
-417 NMDYSCNYNPFHYM
+417 NMEYSCNYNPFHYI
-431 NDTDGKYDENAVIKM
+431 NDTNGKYDENAVIKM
-446 INTFMLNTKGEGQ
+446 INTFMVNTKGEGQ

-485 EEERNFANVLDIIH
+485 EEERNFSSVLDIIH

-551 TTTRLQSFKLA
+551 TTTRLQCFKLA

-606 LFDSLYRAAISK
+606 LFDSLYRVAISK

-712 VNKTKSKQGSTSYN
+712 INKTKSKQGSTSYN

-762 FDIANHPRYGMLDEV
+762 FDLVNHPRYSMLDEAD
-777 NKIKNT
+777 KQHNT
-783 YYISENIHTKEEEEI
+783 YYLSENIHTAEEQET
-798 LNLGEVYDTG
+798 LVFDVYDPGEATTG
-808 ETVGIN
+808 ADNTQ
-814 NIGTITVNFVSSD
+814 TITINFVSSEND
-827 NSVIVPLSELNKNIK
+827 VIVPLSELNKNIK
-842 PEINAIFAEVGEA
+842 PEINAIFAEVGEI

>member
-24 VILLIVGM
+24 VILLIIGM
-32 WGGYVLQETA
+32 WSGYVLQETSG
-42 HKNGK
+42 KNGK
-47 ANFQRALDKAG
+47 INFQKALDKTE
-58 DYANIESFFYAAKSA
+58 DYINLESFILAAKSA
-73 LRDKGMAQ
+73 LKEKGTARKG
-81 TGAMYGGMAG
+81 TMYGGMAG

-122 EKQSVGDVN
+122 EKQSVGDIN
-131 DFYNNA
+131 DFYNNV

-150 KRDKNTMTD
+150 KRDTNAMSD
-159 KEKKSRERSDR
+159 KERRVKESSDR
-170 IKENNEK
+170 KKEKNEK
-177 NRIDK
+177 KRIDK
-182 LIKKAQEN
+182 LISKAKEN
-190 SPMGNTEKSEIFVTK
+190 SPMGISKKTEIFETDK
-205 KNTLVKY
+205 HTLIRY
-212 NGSDTD
+212 NGSDKK
-218 VTLPD
+218 VIVPD
-223 SINKIGKFAFALSKV
+223 NINKIGEFAFALSEV
-238 KSVTASSVTVVENGA
+238 KSVTMPSVTTVEQGA

-260 KHIEMS
+260 EYIKMEKA
-266 NVETIGISAFERCYE
+266 ETVGVSAFERCYA
-281 LSDIYVGDKFR
+281 LSDVYVGDKFR
-292 KADTTSFMQC
+292 KADTTSFKQC
-302 LNVVIHSS
+302 LIVVIHSS
-310 AGGYVEQYANQND
+310 VGGYVEQYANQND
-323 ITFEISGSCVDNE
+323 ITFDINGDYADNE
-336 VISIRKIAEKTKKVQ
+336 VISIRKIVEKAKKVK

-366 SGTGKSRFFVKPNLM
+366 SGTGKSRFFVKPNLL

-407 GYTIKVFNID
+407 GYEIKVFNVD
-417 NMDYSCNYNPFHYM
+417 NMEYSCNYNPFHYI
-431 NDTDGKYDENAVIKM
+431 NDTDGNYDETAVIKM
-446 INTFMLNTKGEGQ
+446 INTFMINTKGEGQ
-459 GGDPFWEDCTRLL
+459 GGDPFWEDCIRLL
-472 LSAVCFLLVETAP
+472 LSSICFLLVETAT
-485 EEERNFANVLDIIH
+485 EEQQNFSVVLDLIH

-512 EFDAMF
+512 ELDLMF
-518 DARKGDNPNALSVQY
+518 DERRKASPNSLSIQY

-551 TTTRLQSFKLA
+551 TTTRLQCFKLS

-568 CMDNIGLDTLGDKK
+568 CTDNIELDTLGDKK

-618 YHGRLPVHVRF
+618 YHGRLPCHVRF
-629 ICDEFANTGK
+629 ILDEFANTGK

-655 SVQVILQNLSQ
+655 SAQVILQNLSQ

-762 FDIANHPRYGMLDEV
+762 FDIANHPRYNMLDET
-777 NKIKNT
+777 NKAKNT
-783 YYISENIHTKEEEEI
+783 YYLSENMHTKAEDEI
-798 LNLGEVYDTG
+798 LDFSNYDTG
-808 ETVGIN
+808 ETVGTDN
-814 NIGTITVNFVSSD
+814 RGTVTVSYVSSD
-827 NSVIVPLSELNKNIK
+827 KNVIVPLSELNKNIK
-842 PEINAIFAEVGEA
+842 PEINAIFEEVGEI
-855 YSAEI
+855 YSSEI

>member
-1 MAKNNGMPQKKGM
+1 MAKKNGMPQKKGM
-14 TSFIIYIVIA
+14 TSFIIYIIIA
-24 VILLIVGM
+24 VVLLIVGM

-47 ANFQRALDKAG
+47 VNFQKAIDKAT
-58 DYANIESFFYAAKSA
+58 DYTNPISFFYAVRSA
-73 LRDKGMAQ
+73 FDNDSAAQKGAV
-81 TGAMYGGMAG
+81 YGGLAG
-91 LLIFAYQI
+91 LLIFAYQM

-150 KRDKNTMTD
+150 KRDENAAAANKKSGKKETPK
-159 KEKKSRERSDR
+159 KEKT
-170 IKENNEK
+170 
-177 NRIDK
+177 
-182 LIKKAQEN
+182 
-190 SPMGNTEKSEIFVTK
+190 NTADE
-205 KNTLVKY
+205 
-212 NGSDTD
+212 
-218 VTLPD
+218 P
-223 SINKIGKFAFALSKV
+223 
-238 KSVTASSVTVVENGA
+238 TVVE
-253 FFGCEKL
+253 EKKL
-260 KHIEMS
+260 S
-266 NVETIGISAFERCYE
+266 IS
-281 LSDIYVGDKFR
+281 S
-292 KADTTSFMQC
+292 
-302 LNVVIHSS
+302 
-310 AGGYVEQYANQND
+310 
-323 ITFEISGSCVDNE
+323 
-336 VISIRKIAEKTKKVQ
+336 IAEKTKKVQ

-366 SGTGKSRFFVKPNLM
+366 SGTGKSRFFVKPNIM

-407 GYTIKVFNID
+407 GYEIKVFNID
-417 NMDYSCNYNPFHYM
+417 NMEYSCNYNPFHYI
-431 NDTDGKYDENAVIKM
+431 NDTNGKYDENAVIKM

-459 GGDPFWEDCTRLL
+459 SGDPFWEDCTRLL

-485 EEERNFANVLDIIH
+485 EEERNFSTVLDIIH

-518 DARKGDNPNALSVQY
+518 DERKSKDPNALSVQY

-762 FDIANHPRYGMLDEV
+762 FDLVNHPRYSMLDEAD
-777 NKIKNT
+777 KQHNT
-783 YYISENIHTKEEEEI
+783 YYLSENIHTKEEEET
-798 LNLGEVYDTG
+798 LNFGEIYDTG
-808 ETVGIN
+808 DTVGMN
-814 NIGTITVNFVSSD
+814 NIGTITVSYVSSD
-827 NSVIVPLSELNKNIK
+827 NNVVVPLSELNKNIR
-842 PEINAIFAEVGEA
+842 PEINAIFADVGKA

>member
-1 MAKNNGMPQKKGM
+1 MAKNNGMPQKKSM

-58 DYANIESFFYAAKSA
+58 DYANAESLFYAAKSA
-73 LRDKGMAQ
+73 LSDKGMAQ

-150 KRDKNTMTD
+150 KRDENAAAANKKSGKKEATQ
-159 KEKKSRERSDR
+159 KEKTNTADEP
-170 IKENNEK
+170 IIIEEK
-177 NRIDK
+177 K
-182 LIKKAQEN
+182 L
-190 SPMGNTEKSEIFVTK
+190 
-205 KNTLVKY
+205 
-212 NGSDTD
+212 
-218 VTLPD
+218 
-223 SINKIGKFAFALSKV
+223 SI
-238 KSVTASSVTVVENGA
+238 SS
-253 FFGCEKL
+253 
-260 KHIEMS
+260 
-266 NVETIGISAFERCYE
+266 
-281 LSDIYVGDKFR
+281 
-292 KADTTSFMQC
+292 
-302 LNVVIHSS
+302 
-310 AGGYVEQYANQND
+310 
-323 ITFEISGSCVDNE
+323 
-336 VISIRKIAEKTKKVQ
+336 IAEKTKKVQ

-366 SGTGKSRFFVKPNLM
+366 SGTGKSRFFVKPNIM

-407 GYTIKVFNID
+407 GYEIKVFNID
-417 NMDYSCNYNPFHYM
+417 NMEYSCNYNPFHYI
-431 NDTDGKYDENAVIKM
+431 NDTNGKYDENAVIKM
-446 INTFMLNTKGEGQ
+446 INTFMVNTKGEGQ

-485 EEERNFANVLDIIH
+485 EEERNFSAVLDIIH
-499 KAKVIEGKEEEKS
+499 KAKVIEGKEEEVS

-518 DARKGDNPNALSVQY
+518 DARKSDNPNALSVQY

-551 TTTRLQSFKLA
+551 TTTRLQCFKLA

-606 LFDSLYRAAISK
+606 LFDSLYRVAISK

-762 FDIANHPRYGMLDEV
+762 FDLVNHPRYSMLDEAD
-777 NKIKNT
+777 KQHNT
-783 YYISENIHTKEEEEI
+783 YYLSENIHTKEEEET
-798 LNLGEVYDTG
+798 LNFGEVYDTG
-808 ETVGIN
+808 DTVGMN
-814 NIGTITVNFVSSD
+814 NIGTITVSYVSSD
-827 NSVIVPLSELNKNIK
+827 NNVVVPLSELNKNIR
-842 PEINAIFAEVGEA
+842 PEINAIFAEVGKA